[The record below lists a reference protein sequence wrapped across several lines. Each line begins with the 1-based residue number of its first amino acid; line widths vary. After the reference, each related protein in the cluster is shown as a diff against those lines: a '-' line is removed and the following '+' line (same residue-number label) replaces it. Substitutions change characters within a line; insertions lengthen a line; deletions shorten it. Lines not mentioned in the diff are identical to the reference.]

1 MLLDKKDKE
10 LNIREMQFNFEN
22 KENVIE
28 QMRI

>member
-22 KENVIE
+22 TENVIE
-28 QMRI
+28 